1 MGVAVGEPESRPE
14 KQFRAGAGESA
25 IRFPE
30 IDDAADGEIGLDL
43 GISTGEAGG

>member
-14 KQFRAGAGESA
+14 EQFRAGAGESA

-30 IDDAADGEIGLDL
+30 IDDAADGEIGLHL
-43 GISTGEAGG
+43 GITAGEAGG